1 MTSWQK
7 FEKNVK
13 TLASFIHNSDA
24 QKENINGVDFDCV
37 IKKYNDS
44 WIIVEVTENETLNKV
59 RTDIAK
65 FASCKQYL
73 FSQEIY
79 SRFFLIL
86 KGEPTNSMKTTAK
99 GAKVEVISYE
109 SFSKDFFDIYSYR
122 FTRNQKIFGS
132 SVNPISGEPDTHSYT
147 PVHYEHE
154 YTKKELS
161 LHDISKY
168 LKDGKRAVMLGNYGT
183 GKSRCIRELFQVL
196 DTKSTEDIRYT
207 LAINLK
213 EHWGTQRAE
222 ELIRRHLGGMGL
234 SHMADSLIKILH
246 TDKFIF
252 LLDGFDE
259 IGAQIWSSDSSKLKQ
274 IRASSLRA
282 VKDLIN
288 TTSSPILITGRE
300 HYFNSEKEM
309 LSVLGLKKT
318 ETEIIKCKDEFTL
331 EEMNNYI
338 KNLSLTISLPIWL
351 PRRPLICQIINTIE
365 KDELEKIFID
375 TDNAI
380 EFWNTLIENIC
391 KREAK
396 ISTTLEHSTIYKILL
411 EIADITR
418 AKKGNTGPISI
429 REINGAFEK
438 VVGTA
443 PVDDSAV
450 MLQRLPGLSRVSSES
465 TDRQFI
471 DLYILDGL
479 RADLLIDAVYS
490 EKTEFF
496 RKNWQHPLTKTGI
509 EIIAKR
515 MSNDRSANIFI
526 QFLNKAI
533 KDGGNKI
540 LIGDIFSSIVSHES
554 KHVID
559 LKGIIINSTTI
570 GALDFS
576 KSLIDNV
583 IITDSFIDEV
593 DITNYS
599 FTKISFKDCIIR
611 KVYGMTKGSEL
622 PPFFTNS
629 EIEISESEPM
639 NTSNRLSD
647 LKPNHMIFISIIK
660 KLFILDSIK
669 TEKDLQKT
677 YGNREDKERV
687 SEILKILI
695 KEKIISKPDE
705 NNSHSAKTFN
715 RQRILK
721 ILDQLNKSKDPLW
734 KAIGELN

>member
-37 IKKYNDS
+37 IKKHHDY
-44 WIIVEVTENETLNKV
+44 WIIVEVTENETLDKV

-79 SRFFLIL
+79 SKFFLVL

-109 SFSKDFFDIYSYR
+109 SFAKDFFDIYSYR
-122 FTRNQKIFGS
+122 FARNQKIFGS

-154 YTKKELS
+154 YSKKELS
-161 LHDISKY
+161 LIDISKY

-183 GKSRCIRELFQVL
+183 GKSRCIRELFQIM
-196 DTKSTEDIRYT
+196 DTKSSKDISYT

-282 VKDLIN
+282 VKDLIDI
-288 TTSSPILITGRE
+288 TSSPVLITGRE

-318 ETEIIKCKDEFTL
+318 ETEIIRCKDEFTL
-331 EEMNNYI
+331 EEMNDYI

-351 PRRPLICQIINTIE
+351 PRRPLICQIINTID

-375 TDNAI
+375 ADNAI
-380 EFWNTLIENIC
+380 EFWDTLIENIC
-391 KREAK
+391 KREAR
-396 ISTTLEHSTIYKILL
+396 ISTALEHSTIYKILL

-418 AKKGNTGPISI
+418 TQTGNTGPITT

-471 DLYILDGL
+471 DHYILDGL
-479 RADLLIDAVYS
+479 RADLLIEVVYS
-490 EKTEFF
+490 ENIEFF

-509 EIIAKR
+509 EIVSKR
-515 MSNDRSANIFI
+515 ISNDKSANTFI

-540 LIGDIFSSIVSHES
+540 LIGDITSSIINHES
-554 KHVID
+554 RNVIN
-559 LKGIIINSTTI
+559 LEGIVINSTTI
-570 GALDFS
+570 GALNFS
-576 KSLIDNV
+576 NSLIDNV
-583 IITDSFIDEV
+583 LFTDSFIDEV

-611 KVYGMTKGSEL
+611 KVYGISKGSET

-629 EIEISESEPM
+629 EIEIFESEPM
-639 NTSNRLSD
+639 STTNRLSD
-647 LKPNHMIFISIIK
+647 LNPSHMIFISIIK
-660 KLFILDSIK
+660 KLFMLESKK
-669 TEKDLQKT
+669 TEKYLQKT
-677 YGNREDKERV
+677 YGTREDKERV
-687 SEILKILI
+687 SEILKILV
-695 KEKIISKPDE
+695 KERIISKPDE
-705 NNSHSAKTFN
+705 NNCHSAKTFN

-734 KAIGELN
+734 KTIGELK

>member
-1 MTSWQK
+1 
-7 FEKNVK
+7 
-13 TLASFIHNSDA
+13 
-24 QKENINGVDFDCV
+24 
-37 IKKYNDS
+37 
-44 WIIVEVTENETLNKV
+44 
-59 RTDIAK
+59 
-65 FASCKQYL
+65 
-73 FSQEIY
+73 
-79 SRFFLIL
+79 
-86 KGEPTNSMKTTAK
+86 
-99 GAKVEVISYE
+99 
-109 SFSKDFFDIYSYR
+109 
-122 FTRNQKIFGS
+122 
-132 SVNPISGEPDTHSYT
+132 
-147 PVHYEHE
+147 
-154 YTKKELS
+154 
-161 LHDISKY
+161 
-168 LKDGKRAVMLGNYGT
+168 MLGNYGT
-183 GKSRCIRELFQVL
+183 GKSRCVRELFQIM
-196 DTKSTEDIRYT
+196 DTKSSKDIRYT

-213 EHWGTQRAE
+213 DHWGTQRAE
-222 ELIRRHLGGMGL
+222 ELIRRHLGGLGL
-234 SHMADSLIKILH
+234 SHMADSLLKILH

-282 VKDLIN
+282 VKDLVSI
-288 TTSSPILITGRE
+288 TSSPILITGRE

-309 LSVLGLKKT
+309 LDALGLKRR

-331 EEMNNYI
+331 EEMNDYI

-351 PRRPLICQIINTIE
+351 PRRPLICQIIDTIDKE
-365 KDELEKIFID
+365 ELEKIFID

-391 KREAK
+391 KREAR
-396 ISTTLEHSTIYKILL
+396 ISTALEHTTIYKILL

-418 AKKGNTGPISI
+418 NKKDNTGPITT

-471 DLYILDGL
+471 DHYILDGL
-479 RADLLIDAVYS
+479 RADLLIEVVYS
-490 EKTEFF
+490 DNKEYF

-509 EIIAKR
+509 EIVAKK
-515 MSNDRSANIFI
+515 MSNDKSANIFI

-533 KDGGNKI
+533 KDDGNRI
-540 LIGDIFSSIVSHES
+540 LIGDIVSSIINHES
-554 KHVID
+554 KNVIN
-559 LKGIIINSTTI
+559 LKGIVINNTTI
-570 GALDFS
+570 GALNFS
-576 KSLIDNV
+576 RSLIDNV
-583 IITDSFIDEV
+583 LFVDCFIDEV

-611 KVYGMTKGSEL
+611 KIYGISKGSEL

-629 EIEISESEPM
+629 EIELFEPDPM
-639 NTSNRLSD
+639 SSTNRLSD
-647 LKPNHMIFISIIK
+647 LSPNHMIFISIIK
-660 KLFILDSIK
+660 KFFLLDSKK
-669 TEKDLQKT
+669 TENDLKKS

-695 KEKIISKPDE
+695 KEKIVSKPDE
-705 NNSHSAKTFN
+705 KKCHTAKTFN
-715 RQRILK
+715 RKRILK

-734 KAIGELN
+734 KSIGELK

>member
-37 IKKYNDS
+37 IRKHYDY
-44 WIIVEVTENETLNKV
+44 WIVVEVTENETLDKV

-65 FASCKQYL
+65 FATCRQFL
-73 FSQEIY
+73 FSKEIFSKFY
-79 SRFFLIL
+79 LVL

-99 GAKVEVISYE
+99 GAKVEVLSYE
-109 SFSKDFFDIYSYR
+109 SFSKDFFDIESYR
-122 FTRNQKIFGS
+122 FARNQKIFGS
-132 SVNPISGEPDTHSYT
+132 SVNPISGEPDTHSYI
-147 PVHYEHE
+147 PVHYEHNNS
-154 YTKKELS
+154 KKELS
-161 LHDISKY
+161 LDDISKY
-168 LKDGKRAVMLGNYGT
+168 LKDGKRAIMLGNYGT

-196 DTKSTEDIRYT
+196 ETKSTKDIKFT

-222 ELIRRHLGGMGL
+222 ELIRRHLGGLGL
-234 SHMADSLIKILH
+234 SQMADSLIKIIH

-259 IGAQIWSSDSSKLKQ
+259 IGAQIWSSDTSKLKQ

-288 TTSSPILITGRE
+288 LTSSPVLITGRE

-309 LSVLGLKKT
+309 LNVLGLSKS
-318 ETEIIKCKDEFTL
+318 ETEIVKCKDEFTL
-331 EEMNNYI
+331 DEMNDYI

-351 PRRPLICQIINTIE
+351 PRRPLICQIINTID
-365 KDELEKIFID
+365 KGELEKIFID

-391 KREAK
+391 KREAR
-396 ISTTLEHSTIYKILL
+396 ISSALEHTTIYKILL
-411 EIADITR
+411 EIAEITR
-418 AKKGNTGPISI
+418 TKKENTGPITI

-479 RADLLIDAVYS
+479 RADLLIEIVYS
-490 EKTEFF
+490 QKTEFF
-496 RKNWQHPLTKTGI
+496 RKNWLNPLSKTGI
-509 EIIAKR
+509 EIVAKKIC
-515 MSNDRSANIFI
+515 NDKSANTFI
-526 QFLNKAI
+526 QFLRKAI
-533 KDGGNKI
+533 NDGGNEI
-540 LIGDIFSSIVSHES
+540 LIGDIISSIINHES

-559 LKGIIINSTTI
+559 LEGIIINNTTI

-576 KSLIDNV
+576 NSLIDNV
-583 IITDSFIDEV
+583 LFTESFIDEI

-611 KVYGMTKGSEL
+611 KVYGISNASET

-629 EIEISESEPM
+629 DIEIFESEAM
-639 NTSNRLSD
+639 NTTSRLSD

-660 KLFILDSIK
+660 KIFMLDSKK

-677 YGNREDKERV
+677 YGNKEDKERV
-687 SEILKILI
+687 SEILKILVN
-695 KEKIISKPDE
+695 EKIISKPDE
-705 NNSHSAKTFN
+705 NNCHSAKTFN
-715 RQRILK
+715 RQRVLK
-721 ILDQLNKSKDPLW
+721 ILDQLNKSKDSLW
-734 KAIGELN
+734 KQIGELK

>member
-13 TLASFIHNSDA
+13 TLASFIHNCDA

-37 IKKYNDS
+37 IKKEHDL

-65 FASCKQYL
+65 FAACKQFL

-79 SRFFLIL
+79 SKFYLVL
-86 KGEPTNSMKTTAK
+86 KNEPTNSMKTTAN
-99 GAKVEVISYE
+99 GAKIKVISYE
-109 SFSKDFFDIYSYR
+109 SFSKDFFDINSYR
-122 FTRNQKIFGS
+122 FARNQKIFGS
-132 SVNPISGEPDTHSYT
+132 SVNPISGKPDTHSYT
-147 PVHYEHE
+147 PVHYENE
-154 YTKKELS
+154 NSKKELS
-161 LHDISKY
+161 LIDISKY
-168 LKDGKRAVMLGNYGT
+168 LKDGKRLVMLGNYGT

-196 DTKSTEDIRYT
+196 DTNSTKGIRYT

-222 ELIRRHLGGMGL
+222 ELIRRHLGGLGIPQ
-234 SHMADSLIKILH
+234 MADSLMKILH

-259 IGAQIWSSDSSKLKQ
+259 IGAQTWSSDSTKLKQ

-288 TTSSPILITGRE
+288 TTSSPVLITGRE

-331 EEMNNYI
+331 NEMNEYI

-351 PRRPLICQIINTIE
+351 PRRPLICQIISTID

-391 KREAK
+391 KREAR
-396 ISTTLEHSTIYKILL
+396 ISTALEHSTIYKILL
-411 EIADITR
+411 EIAEITR
-418 AKKGNTGPISI
+418 TKKGNTGPITI

-479 RADLLIDAVYS
+479 RADLLIGIVYS
-490 EKTEFF
+490 ENKEFF
-496 RKNWQHPLTKTGI
+496 RKKWQNPLSKTGI
-509 EIIAKR
+509 EIVAKR
-515 MSNDRSANIFI
+515 ISNDRSANNFI
-526 QFLNKAI
+526 Q
-533 KDGGNKI
+533 I
-540 LIGDIFSSIVSHES
+540 L
-554 KHVID
+554 
-559 LKGIIINSTTI
+559 
-570 GALDFS
+570 
-576 KSLIDNV
+576 
-583 IITDSFIDEV
+583 
-593 DITNYS
+593 
-599 FTKISFKDCIIR
+599 C
-611 KVYGMTKGSEL
+611 
-622 PPFFTNS
+622 
-629 EIEISESEPM
+629 
-639 NTSNRLSD
+639 
-647 LKPNHMIFISIIK
+647 
-660 KLFILDSIK
+660 
-669 TEKDLQKT
+669 
-677 YGNREDKERV
+677 
-687 SEILKILI
+687 
-695 KEKIISKPDE
+695 
-705 NNSHSAKTFN
+705 
-715 RQRILK
+715 
-721 ILDQLNKSKDPLW
+721 
-734 KAIGELN
+734 